1 MELTLT
7 VPALL
12 FPTISLLLLAYTNR
26 FLALA
31 SLIRSLHDKYL
42 QAHEPAMV
50 GQLTN
55 LRKRIFMIRNMQA
68 LGIGSLLLS
77 ALSMYLIFSGQM
89 MIANVTFGLALLLM
103 IGSLAVSLM
112 EIWISTHALELHL
125 SDLNELNEEGLVE
138 FLWGKIQR
146 SPGWVQDR
154 LRNQL
159 TSGDDSEKPVSGPS

>member
-42 QAHEPAMV
+42 QAHDPAVV
-50 GQLTN
+50 GQLAN
-55 LRKRIFMIRNMQA
+55 LRRRIFLIRNMQA

-89 MIANVTFGLALLLM
+89 MIANVTFGIALLLM
-103 IGSLAVSLM
+103 IGSLTVSLM
-112 EIWISTHALELHL
+112 EIWISTRALELHI
-125 SDLNELNEEGLVE
+125 SDLAELNDEGLLQS
-138 FLWGKIQR
+138 LWSRIQG
-146 SPGWVQDR
+146 SPHWVQEQ
-154 LRNQL
+154 LRRQL
-159 TSGDDSEKPVSGPS
+159 ESEQEAGTGGKGE